1 MDEQLCRS
9 GRWLEPNDRR
19 GTAAGRRRHAQR

>member
-9 GRWLEPNDRR
+9 VRSLGRNDRR
-19 GTAAGRRRHAQR
+19 GTVAGRHRHAQR